1 MVQVR
6 VGCEFVQWADLPT
19 HAILQVEPRPDG
31 EFRVLDSCWDEPTT
45 VASRAYVDTL
55 GNSCRRLTL
64 PAGRSRFRFD
74 ALVEVSPAEDAVDF
88 AAAEVPPEQLPDSVI
103 SYTLPSRFC
112 PSDELGDFAWDL
124 FGTVREGWTRVQ
136 AISDWVHA
144 ELTYAAGASTSITT
158 ALDVLALRK
167 GVCRDF
173 AHVSVALCRALSIPA
188 RYVFGYL
195 PDIGVPLPTEP
206 NDFCAWT
213 EVFLG
218 GQWWTFDPRNGRP
231 RVGRVLIG
239 RGRDALDVAM
249 VSSFGPLLLETM
261 SVWADELPSR

>member
-1 MVQVR
+1 VLVR

-19 HAILQVEPRPDG
+19 HAILQVEPRADG
-31 EFRVLDSCWDEPTT
+31 DFRVTDSWWDERTT
-45 VASRAYVDTL
+45 IASRVYIDTL

-64 PAGRSRFRFD
+64 PAGRSLFRFD
-74 ALVEVSPAEDAVDF
+74 AHVEVSPDQDAVDF
-88 AAAEVPPEQLPDSVI
+88 TAAEVPPDELPDAVI

-112 PSDELGDFAWDL
+112 PSDELGEFAWDL
-124 FGTVREGWTRVQ
+124 FGTVPEGWSRVQ
-136 AISDWVHA
+136 AISDWVHT
-144 ELTYAAGASTSITT
+144 EVRYAAGTSTSITT
-158 ALDVLALRK
+158 ALDVLAARE

-173 AHVSVALCRALSIPA
+173 AHLSVALCRALSIPA

-195 PDIGVPLPTEP
+195 PDIGVPLPEDP

-218 GQWWTFDPRNGRP
+218 GRWWTFDPRNGMP
-231 RVGRVLIG
+231 RIGRVLIG

-249 VSSFGPLLLETM
+249 VSSFGHLALETM
-261 SVWADELPSR
+261 SVWADEVPSR